1 MKWTLVALAAI
12 ALGALLRW
20 FWRIFGGTSRVDL
33 LVAFRNLV
41 QHGRR
46 SLFLGGAIAAVTSML
61 VLLSGLS
68 AGVRETMLRTAT
80 TLMTGHINVGGF
92 YKVTE
97 GMSAPVVADYRKILA
112 IVRETVPEMSYAV
125 ARGRGWA
132 KAISDSGSTM
142 QLGVN
147 GIDIGAEP
155 AFRQVVQLSSGS
167 LDDLAKPNTIL
178 IFENQAKKLDAKVGD
193 MLTLSAP
200 TTRGINNTL
209 DVKVV
214 AIAHDLGLISSWSS
228 YISSDSLR
236 GLYRL
241 NPDSTGAIQIM
252 LDEHALP
259 RTPEIMARL
268 RKALEAHGYRL
279 MDPDPQPFFTKFD
292 KVNREDWTGQKLD
305 VTSWEDELSFFS
317 WTLKA
322 LDGLSATLL
331 VILLAIVV
339 IGIMNTMWIAIRERT
354 REIGTLRAIGMQR
367 EQVVRQF
374 LVEAL
379 LLGLAATV
387 TGVAFGAL
395 VALLLNAARVPVP
408 IGVQIFLLSNH
419 LFLAIHLKTL
429 VAAVIA
435 ITLVTGLAA
444 LYPSLRAAKLK
455 PVNAMQHFG

>member
-1 MKWTLVALAAI
+1 MKWVLLSAAGALA
-12 ALGALLRW
+12 LGLFAWL
-20 FWRIFGGTSRVDL
+20 WRVFGGTSRVDL

-41 QHGRR
+41 QHRRR
-46 SLFLGGAIAAVTSML
+46 SAFLGGAIAAVTAFL

-80 TLMTGHINVGGF
+80 TLMTGHINVAGF

-97 GMSAPVVADYRKILA
+97 GMSAPVVADYEKVLA
-112 IVRETVPEMSYAV
+112 VVHEAVPEMRYAV
-125 ARGRGWA
+125 ARGRGYA
-132 KAISDSGSTM
+132 KVVSDSGSM
-142 QLGVN
+142 QLGIN
-147 GIDIGAEP
+147 GIDVRAEP
-155 AFRQVVQLSSGS
+155 AFAEVVQLASGN
-167 LDDLAKPNTIL
+167 LGDLAKPNTL
-178 IFENQAKKLDAKVGD
+178 LLFESQAKKLDVKVGD

-209 DVKVV
+209 DVRLIG
-214 AIAHDLGLISSWSS
+214 IAHDLGLLSTWNC
-228 YISSDSLR
+228 YMPAESLR
-236 GLYRL
+236 ELYRL
-241 NPDSTGAIQIM
+241 NPGSTGAIQ
-252 LDEHALP
+252 LLLRDDALP
-259 RTPEIMARL
+259 NTPAIMARL

-279 MDPDPQPFFTKFD
+279 LDPDPEPFFVKFD

-331 VILLAIVV
+331 AILLAIVV

-374 LVEAL
+374 LLEAL
-379 LLGLAATV
+379 MLGLVATV
-387 TGVAFGAL
+387 AGVVLGAI
-395 VALLLNAARVPVP
+395 AAAGLNAARIPVP
-408 IGVQIFLLSNH
+408 IGAQIFLLSNH
-419 LFLAIHLKTL
+419 LFFAVHAGTLASA
-429 VAAVIA
+429 VAA

-444 LYPSLRAAKLK
+444 LYPSLRAAKLR
-455 PVNAMQHFG
+455 PVSAMQHFG